1 MLERTDRIALAVV
14 DLDTAIESYRVL
26 FDAEVVADVKDPLAG
41 ARRVTLQWGRDQL
54 ELLQPSGPGPVAA
67 FIEQGRRGV
76 FAGGFGLRDP
86 AALAAR
92 LESRGVRVHAR
103 DDGRFVVLPADLD
116 GIGVILSPHDRAAP
130 LPIAVGLN
138 DRIWQITY
146 AVPGLAPAVERFTEL
161 FALGDRFTNY
171 YDSPEFGYTGAITW
185 FDARRGAPLDS
196 LEYLEPVDAGKNV
209 SRFVAR
215 QGGGGVY
222 MASVQMEPDRIP
234 ELRLRLE
241 TTGGGWQGTH
251 FGGFVQPRRL
261 AGLLLGVVTF
271 EGWDRTRPLP
281 ANASS

>member
-26 FDAEVVADVKDPLAG
+26 FDAEVVGDVKDPLAA
-41 ARRVTLQWGRDQL
+41 ARRVTLQWGRDQI

-67 FIEQGRRGV
+67 FIEQGRRGA

-86 AALAAR
+86 AALVAR
-92 LESRGVRVHAR
+92 LESKGVRAHAR

-116 GIGVILSPHDRAAP
+116 GIGVILSHHDRASP
-130 LPIAVGLN
+130 LPPAVGLN

-146 AVPGLAPAVERFTEL
+146 AVPKLAAGVGRFTDL
-161 FALGDRFTNY
+161 FGLGDRFTNH
-171 YDSPEFGYTGAITW
+171 YDSPEFGYAGAITW
-185 FDARRGAPLDS
+185 FEARRGAPLDS
-196 LEYLEPVDAGKNV
+196 LEYLEPVDATKNV

-215 QGGGGVY
+215 QGGGVY
-222 MASVQMEPDRIP
+222 MASVQVEPDRIP
-234 ELRLRLE
+234 ELRRRLE
-241 TTGGGWQGTH
+241 ATGGGWQGTH